1 MGFNL
6 MRKEDAD
13 QRGHLEQ
20 ESGTARSERRAILG
34 VDIGGTFVKASVVD
48 KQGFMLASW
57 QRAQTPKPATL
68 DALIGTIKSLAKHLP
83 AFDAISIAFPGV
95 VKNGTILTAP
105 NLGTEQWRGT
115 NLADAVAQSFSR
127 DVRIL
132 NDAIVQGLGVVKG
145 PGLDCVLTL
154 GTGLGC
160 ALFREGKFIAQLE
173 LGRHTARENLCY
185 DAYVGQAAFLELKS
199 AAWNERVR
207 TTIDA
212 ARKLFNFD
220 HLYLGGGNSRRLDFE
235 LNADTTIIPMTA
247 GITGAARLWDEDWGA
262 LAGCA

>member
-1 MGFNL
+1 M
-6 MRKEDAD
+6 KEEHID
-13 QRGHLEQ
+13 QFVPHEHPR
-20 ESGTARSERRAILG
+20 GTAPALRKAILG

-48 KQGFMLASW
+48 RQGFMLASW
-57 QRAQTPKPATL
+57 QRAPTPKPATL
-68 DALIGTIKSLAKHLP
+68 EALIGTIRSLAKDLP

-95 VKNGTILTAP
+95 VKNGTVLTAP
-105 NLGTEQWRGT
+105 NLGTEQWCGT
-115 NLADAVAQSFSR
+115 NLANAVAQSFGR
-127 DVRIL
+127 DVRML

-160 ALFREGKFIAQLE
+160 ALFREKKFIAQLE
-173 LGRHTARENLCY
+173 LGRHIARDNLCY
-185 DAYVGQAAFLELKS
+185 DEYIGQAAFLELKS
-199 AAWNERVR
+199 SAWNERVR

-212 ARKLFNFD
+212 ARNLFNFD

-235 LNADTTIIPMTA
+235 LNADTTIIPVTA
-247 GITGAARLWDEDWGA
+247 GITGAARLWDDDGGA

>member
-1 MGFNL
+1 MT
-6 MRKEDAD
+6 KEHID
-13 QRGHLEQ
+13 QFAPHEQ
-20 ESGTARSERRAILG
+20 PRGTAPAPRKAILG

-48 KQGFMLASW
+48 SQGFMLASW

-68 DALIGTIKSLAKHLP
+68 EALIGTIKSLAKDLP
-83 AFDAISIAFPGV
+83 AFDAVSIAFPGV
-95 VKNGTILTAP
+95 VKNGTVLTAP

-115 NLADAVAQSFSR
+115 NLAAAAAQSFGR

-132 NDAIVQGLGVVKG
+132 NDAIVQGLGVVQG

-160 ALFREGKFIAQLE
+160 ALFRNRKFIAQLE
-173 LGRHTARENLCY
+173 LGRHIARDNLCY
-185 DAYVGQAAFLELKS
+185 DEYVGQAAFLALKS
-199 AAWNERVR
+199 FAWNERVR

-212 ARKLFNFD
+212 ARNLFNFD

-247 GITGAARLWDEDWGA
+247 GITGAARLWDEDGGA

>member
-1 MGFNL
+1 M
-6 MRKEDAD
+6 MTKEHAD
-13 QRGHLEQ
+13 QFVHQ
-20 ESGTARSERRAILG
+20 ERPGGAALGERRAILG

-48 KQGFMLASW
+48 NQGFMLASW

-68 DALIGTIKSLAKHLP
+68 DALIGTIKSLAKNLP

-115 NLADAVAQSFSR
+115 NLANAVGQSFGR

-132 NDAIVQGLGVVKG
+132 NDAIVQGLGVAKG
-145 PGLDCVLTL
+145 PGLECVLTL

-173 LGRHTARENLCY
+173 LGRHIARDNLCY
-185 DAYVGQAAFLELKS
+185 DEYVGQAAFLELKS
-199 AAWNERVR
+199 AAWNDRVR
-207 TTIDA
+207 ATIDA
-212 ARKLFNFD
+212 ARNLFNFD
-220 HLYLGGGNSRRLDFE
+220 HLYLGGGNSRRLDFD
-235 LNADTTIIPMTA
+235 LKADTTIIPMTA
-247 GITGAARLWDEDWGA
+247 GITGAARLWDEDGGA